1 MTTQARRP
9 AAKAAKP
16 ARPRRTVEAETEPTP
31 DDQVV
36 TGEVIDQGQPDDT
49 EPPTGLR
56 NKDGSPLKTST
67 VEAAGRTFTVSM
79 PDEAKLAIMR
89 RFANRYGDVKGEV
102 SLEQGIA
109 MTDAAISTIQA
120 ILENQADK
128 DWIETALLSGEVK
141 LADLQPIVD
150 RGMQNLVDANSNR
163 QQRRAA
169 DHGPKAK
176 RAALAAPQ

>member
-1 MTTQARRP
+1 MPAPARRP
-9 AAKAAKP
+9 AAKATKP
-16 ARPRRTVEAETEPTP
+16 TRQRRTVKADTEPTP
-31 DDQVV
+31 DDQVIS
-36 TGEVIDQGQPDDT
+36 GEVIDQGQPED
-49 EPPTGLR
+49 EEQPTGLR
-56 NKDGSPLKTST
+56 NKDGSRLKAST
-67 VEAAGRTFTVSM
+67 VEAAGRTFAVSM

-89 RFANRYGDVKGEV
+89 RFANRYGNVQGEV

-120 ILENQADK
+120 ILESQADK
-128 DWIETALLSGEVK
+128 DWVETALLSGEVK
-141 LADLQPIVD
+141 LVDLQPIVD

-176 RAALAAPQ
+176 RAALATPQ